1 MNKNEKYNGKM
12 SDEAVRLAVAFL
24 SLSNLEECE
33 AFFSDIFTVKEIDE
47 ISSRLEVARLLKAG
61 ENYIDIAN
69 KTGASTA
76 TISRVSKCLSGERG
90 GYRTVL
96 ARMSAESCSNTDSDY
111 DELTPEEEA
120 AVRAVIAC
128 FKSRKNKRS

>member
-1 MNKNEKYNGKM
+1 MDKNEKHSSQM
-12 SDEAVRLAVAFL
+12 SDEAVRLAKAFL
-24 SLSNLEECE
+24 SLSDLEECE

-61 ENYIDIAN
+61 ENYIDLAN

-76 TISRVSKCLSGERG
+76 TISRVSKCLSGDRG

-96 ARMSAESCSNTDSDY
+96 ERMSSESCRVGACD
-111 DELTPEEEA
+111 DEALTAEEESA
-120 AVRAVIAC
+120 IRAVIAC
-128 FKSRKNKRS
+128 FKARRK

>member
-24 SLSNLEECE
+24 SLSNLDECE

-76 TISRVSKCLSGERG
+76 TISRVSKCLEYGAG
-90 GYRTVL
+90 GY
-96 ARMSAESCSNTDSDY
+96 DI
-111 DELTPEEEA
+111 
-120 AVRAVIAC
+120 VIQRVKA
-128 FKSRKNKRS
+128 KEN

>member
-1 MNKNEKYNGKM
+1 MDKNEKNNGKM
-12 SDEAVRLAVAFL
+12 TEGAIRLAEAFL
-24 SLSNLEECE
+24 SLTSIDECE
-33 AFFSDIFTVKEIDE
+33 AFFSDIFTVKEIYE
-47 ISSRLEVARLLKAG
+47 LSSRLEVARLLKAG

-96 ARMSAESCSNTDSDY
+96 SRIDHEGNEKSSEHYGDGALTA
-111 DELTPEEEA
+111 DEENA
-120 AVRAVIAC
+120 IRAVIAC
-128 FKSRKNKRS
+128 FRAKKQ